1 MHEKPLKMPQ
11 NRRSARLFKILKK
24 SQKSAIF
31 PNLPDESSQNDHF
44 FAYLRE
50 KNNMQKLRI
59 CPNYTLIIR
68 VNRFLF

>member
-50 KNNMQKLRI
+50 KII
-59 CPNYTLIIR
+59 CSFAKIRNYEAVDSTET
-68 VNRFLF
+68 FS